1 MILLNRLK
9 YGLFLVFNK
18 MIISLFVVSS
28 FAIADN
34 QVKILMLGDSL
45 TQGYG
50 LEEKS
55 GLVPV
60 LQHWLSSNET
70 EVFLING
77 GVSGDTTLGGL
88 ERLDWLLTP
97 DIDGVVVALGGND
110 LLRGFDPEFTKN
122 NLDKIF
128 MKLKS
133 KGISAAVVG
142 TISPLNYGSE
152 FKKEFDDIF
161 PALAEDYGLFYVD
174 SFFAPLVD
182 KQTQQISINLLQ
194 YDGIHPNN
202 KGVEAIVA
210 YIGPVIKD
218 FIKSLAQL

>member
-1 MILLNRLK
+1 
-9 YGLFLVFNK
+9 
-18 MIISLFVVSS
+18 
-28 FAIADN
+28 
-34 QVKILMLGDSL
+34 
-45 TQGYG
+45 
-50 LEEKS
+50 
-55 GLVPV
+55 
-60 LQHWLSSNET
+60 
-70 EVFLING
+70 
-77 GVSGDTTLGGL
+77 
-88 ERLDWLLTP
+88 
-97 DIDGVVVALGGND
+97 
-110 LLRGFDPEFTKN
+110 
-122 NLDKIF
+122 
-128 MKLKS
+128 MKLKL

-161 PALAEDYGLFYVD
+161 PTLAKDYGLFYVD

-218 FIKSLAQL
+218 FVKSLTQL

>member
-18 MIISLFVVSS
+18 MIILLFVVSS

-60 LQHWLSSNET
+60 LQRWLSSNET

-77 GVSGDTTLGGL
+77 GVSILYST
-88 ERLDWLLTP
+88 R
-97 DIDGVVVALGGND
+97 
-110 LLRGFDPEFTKN
+110 RF
-122 NLDKIF
+122 
-128 MKLKS
+128 
-133 KGISAAVVG
+133 ISVYF
-142 TISPLNYGSE
+142 LN
-152 FKKEFDDIF
+152 
-161 PALAEDYGLFYVD
+161 
-174 SFFAPLVD
+174 FAR
-182 KQTQQISINLLQ
+182 
-194 YDGIHPNN
+194 
-202 KGVEAIVA
+202 A
-210 YIGPVIKD
+210 Y
-218 FIKSLAQL
+218 S

>member
-60 LQHWLSSNET
+60 LQRWLSSNET
-70 EVFLING
+70 EVLLING

-97 DIDGVVVALGGND
+97 DIDGSG
-110 LLRGFDPEFTKN
+110 RCSRWK
-122 NLDKIF
+122 
-128 MKLKS
+128 
-133 KGISAAVVG
+133 
-142 TISPLNYGSE
+142 
-152 FKKEFDDIF
+152 
-161 PALAEDYGLFYVD
+161 
-174 SFFAPLVD
+174 
-182 KQTQQISINLLQ
+182 
-194 YDGIHPNN
+194 
-202 KGVEAIVA
+202 
-210 YIGPVIKD
+210 
-218 FIKSLAQL
+218 